1 MDGGKFIASGSYGC
15 AFKKPVKCKNEANT
29 VNNGVGKVFG
39 RPEFADSEKVI
50 MSKIKKID
58 PKFTWTLPLLHSC
71 TVDKFKQSDDPDLCD
86 HVVKDIRSYPQLIFK
101 DGGVDLQAIIR
112 KTHQLTQDRK
122 RKLFLSI
129 FQSMVPVLH
138 GLANLSDSNLIHLDL
153 KPSNLLFDGKKL
165 VVIDFGL
172 LTNSTELYNKSKLS
186 LLSYDYPYYP
196 PEFKLYALNNPSYD
210 MFRTSFQLNLKY
222 HQQTEQEQQH
232 MHNQLLRFHQI
243 INSKNRRLKSKEL
256 GEELETLI
264 GKVDI
269 YSLGVS
275 LWYMYHMLCPSDN
288 IYTFMCKTLI
298 DKMINVNPYERICC
312 QEALK
317 ELEYMLKITGNFK

>member
-196 PEFKLYALNNPSYD
+196 PEFKL
-210 MFRTSFQLNLKY
+210 
-222 HQQTEQEQQH
+222 
-232 MHNQLLRFHQI
+232 
-243 INSKNRRLKSKEL
+243 
-256 GEELETLI
+256 
-264 GKVDI
+264 
-269 YSLGVS
+269 
-275 LWYMYHMLCPSDN
+275 
-288 IYTFMCKTLI
+288 
-298 DKMINVNPYERICC
+298 
-312 QEALK
+312 
-317 ELEYMLKITGNFK
+317 